1 MDIQLI
7 RHATLQL
14 EISGKRLLVDP
25 MLSPAGEMDPAA
37 NASNQKRNPLCE
49 LPFGLP
55 VIEQMDAV
63 LVTHTH
69 RDHFDAMAADRLPK
83 HIPLFCQ
90 PEDQVTFNRC
100 GFTRVIP
107 VNDQVSWEGIQL
119 IRTKAR
125 HGRGEMEE
133 KMGPVSGFVL
143 KTEYEPTLYLTGDT
157 VWCPEVEQVLE
168 KEEPDVAIVFA
179 GAAQFLT
186 GGAITMSKEDI
197 VKVCQAGPNTKV
209 MAVHMEAW
217 NHCLLT
223 RQELRTY
230 LEKHNLTSQ
239 VLIPEDGER
248 VTFHQTI
255 I

>member
-1 MDIQLI
+1 MQIQLI

-14 EISGKRLLVDP
+14 EMSGKRLLVDP
-25 MLSPAGEMDPAA
+25 MLSSAGEMDPAA
-37 NASNQKRNPLCE
+37 NASNKKRNPLVE

-55 VIEQMDAV
+55 VIEQVDAV
-63 LVTHTH
+63 IVTHTH
-69 RDHFDAMAADRLPK
+69 RDHFDAMAAACLPK

-90 PEDQVTFNRC
+90 PEDQEIFDRF
-100 GFTRVIP
+100 GFTRVMP
-107 VNDQVSWEGIQL
+107 VSDQVSWEGIQL

-133 KMGPVSGFVL
+133 KMGPVSGFIL

-168 KEEPDVAIVFA
+168 KEEPEVAIVFA

-248 VTFHQTI
+248 VTFH
-255 I
+255 